1 MLALEKG
8 IGGYLIQ
15 PTHAAEIPEQDSF
28 LSMMEFSFP
37 GKRDASDSANHICHV
52 LSFVEMEQFP
62 SFEGLW

>member
-8 IGGYLIQ
+8 LEGYLIQ

-28 LSMMEFSFP
+28 LSMMEFSLP
-37 GKRDASDSANHICHV
+37 GKRDVSDSANHICQV
-52 LSFVEMEQFP
+52 LPLVEMEQFP